1 MKAALF
7 TDSYLPTTDGVVS
20 SILAYKAGLEKKGHK
35 WYIFAPDAKGALP
48 EPGVYRCKS
57 ITFPPYPQY
66 RAAIFPYVGG
76 EIAKKTGVQLVHS
89 KAMATMALAA
99 ISFASRCHLPS
110 IASLETM
117 IPDGVHY
124 IIKNEGA
131 QQIGKKIAWE
141 YLKWLYSNFDIVT
154 APSRH
159 TQRLLA
165 ENRVESEVLPS
176 PVDAGFFKPN
186 RRGESVKKEFGLAGK
201 KLVLTVGRIVKEKD
215 YSFLV
220 KAAQAMRDPGTYF
233 LIMGRGPYLGELQKE
248 IEKAG
253 VQGRVRIEGSFFDRK
268 KLVDIYNAGDV
279 FAFASPF
286 ETQGLVHLEAMACG
300 TPACCLEGTAPA
312 EAIANGK
319 NGFVFSHDPKDCA
332 EKLARCI
339 EMKGKLSQAA
349 RKTVVDRYSIP
360 SLSEKLA
367 EKYRRLLE

>member
-35 WYIFAPDAKGALP
+35 WYIFAPDAQGAKA
-48 EPGVYRCKS
+48 EIGVYRYKS

-76 EIAKKTGVQLVHS
+76 EIAKETGVQLVHS

-99 ISFASRCHLPS
+99 VSFASRCRLPS

-131 QQIGKKIAWE
+131 QQIGRKIAWE

-159 TQRLLA
+159 TQGLLA
-165 ENRVESEVLPS
+165 QNNVESEVLPT

-186 RRGESVKKEFGLAGK
+186 LKGESVKKEFGISGK
-201 KLVLTVGRIVKEKD
+201 KLVLSVGRIVKEKD

-220 KAAQAMRDPGTYF
+220 RAAKEMRDPDAYF
-233 LIMGRGPYLGELQKE
+233 MIVGRGPYLGELQKE
-248 IEKAG
+248 IVRAG
-253 VQGRVRIEGSFFDRK
+253 VQDRMRIEGSFFDRK

-300 TPACCLEGTAPA
+300 TPACCLEDTAPA

-319 NGFVFSHDPKDCA
+319 NGYVFSHDPQDCA
-332 EKLARCI
+332 EKLAKCI
-339 EMKGKLSQAA
+339 ERKGRLSHAA
-349 RKTVVDRYSIP
+349 RKAVVDRYSIP

-367 EKYRRLLE
+367 EKYRRLLK